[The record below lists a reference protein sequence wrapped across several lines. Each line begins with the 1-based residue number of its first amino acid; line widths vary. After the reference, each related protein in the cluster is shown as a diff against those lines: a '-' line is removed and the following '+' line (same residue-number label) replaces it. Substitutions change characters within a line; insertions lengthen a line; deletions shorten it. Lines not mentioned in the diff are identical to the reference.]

1 MTYLLQSTNLSQLK
15 KDKHRRTNTEGQ
27 TQKDKHSEKVNIGYI
42 ILSKWMTFREITS
55 FRVRTF
61 IKTLPEDRVNGIT
74 IKRCCHVNT
83 SCTSIHLHFT
93 IVISTEYFYI
103 SCSYIIC
110 LFMSCPHTKD
120 HIGNTGLHFLCHP

>member
-61 IKTLPEDRVNGIT
+61 IKTLPNYQM
-74 IKRCCHVNT
+74 
-83 SCTSIHLHFT
+83 L
-93 IVISTEYFYI
+93 
-103 SCSYIIC
+103 
-110 LFMSCPHTKD
+110 L
-120 HIGNTGLHFLCHP
+120 